1 MEQSSILSKAYN
13 CDCLEYMRK
22 LPDNYFDLAIADPPY
37 GIGASRPS
45 KKAERARQPDGS
57 ILKVPVT
64 DFTKKDWD
72 DAIPTQE
79 FFDELRRVSRNQIVW
94 GANYF
99 GLQGGMIVWD
109 KVNGNSDQYD
119 CEIAYQSF
127 NKRTDLVHYM
137 WNGMFQG
144 KYCGRDIRQAAVQQ
158 GNKTLNEKRIHPTQK
173 PVILYE
179 WLLNNYAKKG
189 DRIFDPMMG
198 SQSSRIAAYRLGF
211 DYVGCELD
219 KEYFEKGCARFNSE
233 LMNNNKRVTN
243 KIDIMDKNSF
253 IDAEQQLLNFLREN
267 FPGRDDIVHL
277 TNPISFIDAEGK
289 PYEVTGIEL
298 PTDDTET
305 YSVQMQDARNREA
318 GDYDYME
325 LHSFGNFEKLL
336 TGLQSNHEHKLS
348 TSEMQVIEGHFARL
362 RGALASIDV
371 TNNLLAH
378 ELKGIVIDDNV
389 HNVDHIRSY
398 SRRLL
403 FIINKENMELRRQQ
417 WNDLEKLS
425 SGSLRQ
431 AVYAMAYSMSDA
443 QIRSMTFGKI
453 LDDNKDKP
461 YHIAIGEDN
470 RPGGVEGEYHL
481 QFKPDIM
488 NVTFCEQE
496 EVAKEF
502 GGTMR
507 VTKGQEWADFYHE
520 ADAVKFAE
528 KIIGMNQER
537 ELQARFDAVK
547 WENPQRKKVC
557 MEKERHDDI
566 SKVTVIGS
574 HGKVLNLIPSD
585 DSVKN
590 RIVETLK
597 DRLVFHDAKSV
608 DDVLD
613 KINGSYEMKVWNR
626 LNKELWEIAYRKN
639 NTDIS
644 LKISPSDDLN
654 KIKVIEHER
663 RYYGQSDIDKP
674 VGDFDLK
681 ELLDQ
686 QKETALLESYRSAG
700 LGGNGTQFWP
710 DKGALGI
717 YQAFA
722 FKNNNILV
730 FKDADDS
737 EGTFLTALSHEEQQ
751 RLIDAIGSFLD
762 KHIASKELADAK
774 ARLVKVLESARADF
788 GDTILIQPTTV
799 SLAGIDTTIKAI
811 FLAPDGKGGGE
822 FRLAGEDYAVLAVG
836 NGGHT
841 EFGIDKIL
849 DNEDSVNALAN
860 AVHEAHVTQLKQ
872 GAKQAIHD
880 RITNS
885 WQRFFTSDQV
895 NALNRY
901 HQVVTPDIPAHQE
914 FRYLLDEV
922 AQESDVARK
931 PEKWVNDTAR
941 ELDGL
946 AEGITRESGQGLKR

>member
-1 MEQSSILSKAYN
+1 MEQPSILSKAYN
-13 CDCLEYMRK
+13 CDCLEYMRS

-37 GIGASRPS
+37 GIGASKPS
-45 KKAERARQPDGS
+45 KKAERAIQPDGS

-64 DFTKKDWD
+64 NFTKKDWD
-72 DAIPTQE
+72 NAIPTQE
-79 FFDELRRVSRNQIVW
+79 FFDELRRVSKNQIIW

-233 LMNNNKRVTN
+233 QMGNNKSITN
-243 KIDIMDKNSF
+243 NKDIMDKNSF

-277 TNPISFIDAEGK
+277 TNPISFIEADGE

-403 FIINKENMELRRQQ
+403 SDINKEGKKPLRQQ
-417 WNDLEKLS
+417 WNDLENLS
-425 SGSLRQ
+425 GGSLRQ

-443 QIRSMTFGKI
+443 QIRSMTFDKI

-461 YHIAIGEDN
+461 YYIAIGEDN

-488 NVTFCEQE
+488 NVTFGEQE
-496 EVAKEF
+496 EIAKEF

-507 VTKGQEWADFYHE
+507 VTDGQEWADFYDK
-520 ADAVKFAE
+520 ADAIKFAE
-528 KIIGMNQER
+528 KIVDMNMKRTKDSLGLKTINDKLRNLLPDYGDHIFINEDLTIQRPDRTVRIVNVTHSLLVDSNEDIFVCGTTNGGFR
-537 ELQARFDAVK
+537 LESLTSDELQK
-547 WENPQRKKVC
+547 LNNILNEKKYNNFL
-557 MEKERHDDI
+557 
-566 SKVTVIGS
+566 SS
-574 HGKVLNLIPSD
+574 
-585 DSVKN
+585 
-590 RIVETLK
+590 
-597 DRLVFHDAKSV
+597 
-608 DDVLD
+608 
-613 KINGSYEMKVWNR
+613 
-626 LNKELWEIAYRKN
+626 NKEK
-639 NTDIS
+639 
-644 LKISPSDDLN
+644 DL
-654 KIKVIEHER
+654 VER
-663 RYYGQSDIDKP
+663 YQ
-674 VGDFDLK
+674 
-681 ELLDQ
+681 
-686 QKETALLESYRSAG
+686 SAG
-700 LGGNGTQFWP
+700 MGNGTQFWP
-710 DKGALGI
+710 DRGTLGI

-730 FKDADDS
+730 FKDTDDS
-737 EGTFLTALSHEEQQ
+737 EGIRLSSLPHEE
-751 RLIDAIGSFLD
+751 RSRVMDAIGTLLD
-762 KHIASKELADAK
+762 RHIASKELAAAK
-774 ARLVKVLESARADF
+774 TQLVKVLDSARADL
-788 GDTILIQPTTV
+788 GDTILIKPTPV
-799 SLAGIDTTIKAI
+799 KLAGSAFAKATGV
-811 FLAPDGKGGGE
+811 FLAPDGEGGGE
-822 FRLAGEDYAVLAVG
+822 FRLAGEYYAVLAVES
-836 NGGHT
+836 NGHT
-841 EFGIDKIL
+841 EFDVTKIL
-849 DNEDSVNALAN
+849 DNVSSVNALTK
-860 AVHEAHVTQLKQ
+860 AVHDAHVNHLEQ
-872 GAKQAIHD
+872 GAKQAIRD
-880 RITNS
+880 RIVTPS
-885 WQRFFTSDQV
+885 ARRFTSEQV
-895 NALNRY
+895 EILKRY
-901 HQVVTPDIPAHQE
+901 PEVTKTPAGEAYLDLLTEVSQE
-914 FRYLLDEV
+914 P
-922 AQESDVARK
+922 DVARK
-931 PEKWVNDTAR
+931 PEKWRWDTAL
-941 ELDGL
+941 ELRDL
-946 AEGITRESGQGLKR
+946 AEGITREQGQELRR

>member
-1 MEQSSILSKAYN
+1 MEIS
-13 CDCLEYMRK
+13 
-22 LPDNYFDLAIADPPY
+22 
-37 GIGASRPS
+37 
-45 KKAERARQPDGS
+45 
-57 ILKVPVT
+57 
-64 DFTKKDWD
+64 
-72 DAIPTQE
+72 
-79 FFDELRRVSRNQIVW
+79 
-94 GANYF
+94 
-99 GLQGGMIVWD
+99 
-109 KVNGNSDQYD
+109 
-119 CEIAYQSF
+119 
-127 NKRTDLVHYM
+127 
-137 WNGMFQG
+137 
-144 KYCGRDIRQAAVQQ
+144 
-158 GNKTLNEKRIHPTQK
+158 
-173 PVILYE
+173 
-179 WLLNNYAKKG
+179 
-189 DRIFDPMMG
+189 
-198 SQSSRIAAYRLGF
+198 IAAYRLGF

-233 LMNNNKRVTN
+233 QMGNHKSITNNK
-243 KIDIMDKNSF
+243 DIMDKNSF

-277 TNPISFIDAEGK
+277 TNPISFINAEGE

-348 TSEMQVIEGHFARL
+348 TSEMHVIEGHFARL

-378 ELKGIVIDDNV
+378 ELKGIVIDGNV
-389 HNVDHIRSY
+389 HNFDHIRDY

-403 FIINKENMELRRQQ
+403 SDINKEGKKPLRQQ
-417 WNDLEKLS
+417 WNDLENLS
-425 SGSLRQ
+425 GGSLRQ

-443 QIRSMTFGKI
+443 QIRSITFDKN
-453 LDDNKDKP
+453 DDKDKP
-461 YHIAIGEDN
+461 YHITVGEDN

-488 NVTFCEQE
+488 NVTFGEQE
-496 EVAKEF
+496 EIAKEF

-507 VTKGQEWADFYHE
+507 VSADGQEWADFCHE
-520 ADAVKFAE
+520 ADADKFAE
-528 KIIGMNQER
+528 KVIDMNQMR

-547 WENPQRKKVC
+547 WDNPQRKKVC

-737 EGTFLTALSHEEQQ
+737 EGTFLTALSHEERQ
-751 RLIDAIGSFLD
+751 RLIDAIGSLLD

-811 FLAPDGKGGGE
+811 FLAPDGKGGDE

-849 DNEDSVNALAN
+849 DSEDSVNALAN

-880 RITNS
+880 RIVTPS
-885 WQRFFTSDQV
+885 ARRFTSEQV
-895 NALNRY
+895 EILKRY
-901 HQVVTPDIPAHQE
+901 PEVTKTPAGEAYLDLLMEVSQE
-914 FRYLLDEV
+914 P
-922 AQESDVARK
+922 DVARK
-931 PEKWVNDTAR
+931 PEKWRWDTAL
-941 ELDGL
+941 ELRDL
-946 AEGITRESGQGLKR
+946 AEGITREQGQELRR

>member
-1 MEQSSILSKAYN
+1 
-13 CDCLEYMRK
+13 
-22 LPDNYFDLAIADPPY
+22 
-37 GIGASRPS
+37 
-45 KKAERARQPDGS
+45 
-57 ILKVPVT
+57 
-64 DFTKKDWD
+64 
-72 DAIPTQE
+72 
-79 FFDELRRVSRNQIVW
+79 
-94 GANYF
+94 
-99 GLQGGMIVWD
+99 
-109 KVNGNSDQYD
+109 
-119 CEIAYQSF
+119 
-127 NKRTDLVHYM
+127 
-137 WNGMFQG
+137 
-144 KYCGRDIRQAAVQQ
+144 
-158 GNKTLNEKRIHPTQK
+158 
-173 PVILYE
+173 
-179 WLLNNYAKKG
+179 
-189 DRIFDPMMG
+189 MG

-219 KEYFEKGCARFNSE
+219 KEYYEKGCNRFTSIFSK
-233 LMNNNKRVTN
+233 NNKAVGDGIQTAS
-243 KIDIMDKNSF
+243 KDMADIKDN
-253 IDAEQQLLNFLREN
+253 
-267 FPGRDDIVHL
+267 
-277 TNPISFIDAEGK
+277 K
-289 PYEVTGIEL
+289 PY
-298 PTDDTET
+298 
-305 YSVQMQDARNREA
+305 
-318 GDYDYME
+318 
-325 LHSFGNFEKLL
+325 
-336 TGLQSNHEHKLS
+336 
-348 TSEMQVIEGHFARL
+348 
-362 RGALASIDV
+362 
-371 TNNLLAH
+371 
-378 ELKGIVIDDNV
+378 
-389 HNVDHIRSY
+389 
-398 SRRLL
+398 
-403 FIINKENMELRRQQ
+403 II
-417 WNDLEKLS
+417 
-425 SGSLRQ
+425 
-431 AVYAMAYSMSDA
+431 
-443 QIRSMTFGKI
+443 T
-453 LDDNKDKP
+453 
-461 YHIAIGEDN
+461 IGTDN
-470 RPGGVEGEYHL
+470 RPGGVEGEFHV

-488 NVTFCEQE
+488 RVTFGEQE

-537 ELQARFDAVK
+537 ETAANKKKEGTKITVK
-547 WENPQRKKVC
+547 
-557 MEKERHDDI
+557 
-566 SKVTVIGS
+566 GS

-585 DSVKN
+585 DPVKN

-597 DRLVFHDAKSV
+597 DCLVFHDAKSV

-674 VGDFDLK
+674 VGDFNLK

-722 FKNNNILV
+722 FKDNSILL
-730 FKDADDS
+730 FKDADS
-737 EGTFLTALSHEEQQ
+737 EGIRLSTLPRDERQ
-751 RLIDAIGSFLD
+751 RIMDT
-762 KHIASKELADAK
+762 IASLRDRHLASQESHHVAVDFTESREHLMSVLDSAREDIGDVILIKPTPVKLAGSAFAK
-774 ARLVKVLESARADF
+774 ATGVY
-788 GDTILIQPTTV
+788 
-799 SLAGIDTTIKAI
+799 
-811 FLAPDGKGGGE
+811 LAPDGNGGGE
-822 FRLAGEDYAVLAVG
+822 YRLLGSYSDALAVEM
-836 NGGHT
+836 NGHT
-841 EFGIDKIL
+841 EFNVCKIL
-849 DNEDSVNALAN
+849 DAVASINGLAK
-860 AVHEAHVTQLKQ
+860 AVHDVHVNHLEQ
-872 GAKQAIHD
+872 GAKQAIRD

>member
-13 CDCLEYMRK
+13 CDCLEYMK
-22 LPDNYFDLAIADPPY
+22 SLPDNYFDLAIADPPY
-37 GIGASRPS
+37 GIGASKPS
-45 KKAERARQPDGS
+45 KKAERAIQPDGS

-72 DAIPTQE
+72 DAIPSQE

-158 GNKTLNEKRIHPTQK
+158 GNKALNEKRIHPTQK

-179 WLLNNYAKKG
+179 WLLNKYAQKG

-211 DYVGCELD
+211 DYIGCELD

-233 LMNNNKRVTN
+233 QMGNNKSITN
-243 KIDIMDKNSF
+243 NKDIMDKNSF

-277 TNPISFIDAEGK
+277 TNPISFIDAEGE
-289 PYEVTGIEL
+289 PCEVTGIEL

-403 FIINKENMELRRQQ
+403 FIINKENMESRRQQ

-496 EVAKEF
+496 EIAKEF

-507 VTKGQEWADFYHE
+507 VTDGQEWADFYDK

-528 KIIGMNQER
+528 KVIHMNQER
-537 ELQARFDAVK
+537 ETAANKKKEGTKITVK
-547 WENPQRKKVC
+547 
-557 MEKERHDDI
+557 
-566 SKVTVIGS
+566 GS

-585 DSVKN
+585 DPVKN

-654 KIKVIEHER
+654 KIKVVEHER
-663 RYYGQSDIDKP
+663 RYYGLSDIDKP

-722 FKNNNILV
+722 FKDNSILL
-730 FKDADDS
+730 FKDADS
-737 EGTFLTALSHEEQQ
+737 EGIRLSTLPRDERQ
-751 RLIDAIGSFLD
+751 RIMDT
-762 KHIASKELADAK
+762 IASLRDRHLASQESHHVAVDFTES
-774 ARLVKVLESARADF
+774 REHLMSVLDSARSDL
-788 GDTILIQPTTV
+788 GDTILIKPTPV
-799 SLAGIDTTIKAI
+799 KLAGSAFAKATGVY
-811 FLAPDGKGGGE
+811 LAPDGNGGGE
-822 FRLAGEDYAVLAVG
+822 YRLLGSYSDALAVEM
-836 NGGHT
+836 NGHT
-841 EFGIDKIL
+841 EFNVCKIL
-849 DNEDSVNALAN
+849 DAVASINGLAK
-860 AVHEAHVTQLKQ
+860 AVHDVHVNHLEQ
-872 GAKQAIHD
+872 GAKQAIRD
-880 RITNS
+880 RIVTPS
-885 WQRFFTSDQV
+885 ARSFTPDQV
-895 NALNRY
+895 EVLNHY
-901 HQVVTPDIPAHQE
+901 HQVAAPDKPAGE
-914 FRYLLDEV
+914 VFKELLDEV
-922 AQESDVARK
+922 AQEPDVARK
-931 PEKWVNDTAR
+931 PEKWVTDTAK
-941 ELDGL
+941 ELDDL
-946 AEGITRESGQGLKR
+946 AEDITRDQSRGLHI

>member
-1 MEQSSILSKAYN
+1 MEQPSILSKAYN

-45 KKAERARQPDGS
+45 KKAERARQADGS
-57 ILKVPVT
+57 VLQVPVT

-72 DAIPTQE
+72 NTIPSQE
-79 FFDELRRVSRNQIVW
+79 FFDELRRVSKNQIIW

-109 KVNGNSDQYD
+109 KINGNSDQYD

-158 GNKTLNEKRIHPTQK
+158 GNKALNEKRIHPTQK

-233 LMNNNKRVTN
+233 QMGNHKSITNNK
-243 KIDIMDKNSF
+243 DIMDKNSF

-277 TNPISFIDAEGK
+277 TNPISFINAEGE

-348 TSEMQVIEGHFARL
+348 TSEMHVIEGHFARL

-378 ELKGIVIDDNV
+378 ELKGIVIDGNV
-389 HNVDHIRSY
+389 HNFDHIRDY

-403 FIINKENMELRRQQ
+403 SDINKEGKKPLRQQ
-417 WNDLEKLS
+417 WNDLENLS
-425 SGSLRQ
+425 GGSLRQ

-453 LDDNKDKP
+453 L
-461 YHIAIGEDN
+461 
-470 RPGGVEGEYHL
+470 
-481 QFKPDIM
+481 
-488 NVTFCEQE
+488 
-496 EVAKEF
+496 
-502 GGTMR
+502 
-507 VTKGQEWADFYHE
+507 
-520 ADAVKFAE
+520 
-528 KIIGMNQER
+528 
-537 ELQARFDAVK
+537 
-547 WENPQRKKVC
+547 
-557 MEKERHDDI
+557 DDI

-686 QKETALLESYRSAG
+686 QKETALLESYRSTG

-722 FKNNNILV
+722 FKDNSILL
-730 FKDADDS
+730 FKDADS
-737 EGTFLTALSHEEQQ
+737 EGIRLSTLPRDERQ
-751 RLIDAIGSFLD
+751 RIMDT
-762 KHIASKELADAK
+762 IASLRDRHLASQESHHVAVDFTESREHLMSVLDSAREDIGDVILIKPTPVKLAGSAFAK
-774 ARLVKVLESARADF
+774 ATGVY
-788 GDTILIQPTTV
+788 
-799 SLAGIDTTIKAI
+799 
-811 FLAPDGKGGGE
+811 LAPDGNGGGE

-860 AVHEAHVTQLKQ
+860 AVHEAHVTHLKQ

-880 RITNS
+880 RIVTPS
-885 WQRFFTSDQV
+885 ARRFTSEQV
-895 NALNRY
+895 EILKRY
-901 HQVVTPDIPAHQE
+901 PEVTKAPAGEAYLDLLMEVSQE
-914 FRYLLDEV
+914 P
-922 AQESDVARK
+922 DVARK
-931 PEKWVNDTAR
+931 PEKWRWDTAL
-941 ELDGL
+941 ELRDL
-946 AEGITRESGQGLKR
+946 AEGITREQGQELRR

>member
-211 DYVGCELD
+211 DYIGCELD

-233 LMNNNKRVTN
+233 QMGNNKSITN
-243 KIDIMDKNSF
+243 NKDIMDKNSF

-403 FIINKENMELRRQQ
+403 FIINKENMELRCQQ

-453 LDDNKDKP
+453 LDDNK
-461 YHIAIGEDN
+461 
-470 RPGGVEGEYHL
+470 
-481 QFKPDIM
+481 
-488 NVTFCEQE
+488 
-496 EVAKEF
+496 
-502 GGTMR
+502 
-507 VTKGQEWADFYHE
+507 
-520 ADAVKFAE
+520 
-528 KIIGMNQER
+528 
-537 ELQARFDAVK
+537 
-547 WENPQRKKVC
+547 
-557 MEKERHDDI
+557 
-566 SKVTVIGS
+566 
-574 HGKVLNLIPSD
+574 
-585 DSVKN
+585 
-590 RIVETLK
+590 
-597 DRLVFHDAKSV
+597 
-608 DDVLD
+608 
-613 KINGSYEMKVWNR
+613 
-626 LNKELWEIAYRKN
+626 
-639 NTDIS
+639 
-644 LKISPSDDLN
+644 
-654 KIKVIEHER
+654 
-663 RYYGQSDIDKP
+663 
-674 VGDFDLK
+674 
-681 ELLDQ
+681 
-686 QKETALLESYRSAG
+686 AL
-700 LGGNGTQFWP
+700 
-710 DKGALGI
+710 
-717 YQAFA
+717 
-722 FKNNNILV
+722 
-730 FKDADDS
+730 
-737 EGTFLTALSHEEQQ
+737 
-751 RLIDAIGSFLD
+751 LD

-811 FLAPDGKGGGE
+811 FLAPDCKGGGE

-841 EFGIDKIL
+841 EFEVGKIL
-849 DNEDSVNALAN
+849 DTEDSVNALAN

>member
-1 MEQSSILSKAYN
+1 MSKAYN
-13 CDCLEYMRK
+13 CDCLEYMK
-22 LPDNYFDLAIADPPY
+22 SLPDNYFDLAIADPPY
-37 GIGASRPS
+37 GIGASKPS

-277 TNPISFIDAEGK
+277 TNTISFIDAEGE

-389 HNVDHIRSY
+389 HNVDHIRGY

-403 FIINKENMELRRQQ
+403 FIINKENMESRRQQ

-453 LDDNKDKP
+453 LDDNK
-461 YHIAIGEDN
+461 
-470 RPGGVEGEYHL
+470 
-481 QFKPDIM
+481 
-488 NVTFCEQE
+488 
-496 EVAKEF
+496 
-502 GGTMR
+502 
-507 VTKGQEWADFYHE
+507 
-520 ADAVKFAE
+520 
-528 KIIGMNQER
+528 
-537 ELQARFDAVK
+537 
-547 WENPQRKKVC
+547 
-557 MEKERHDDI
+557 
-566 SKVTVIGS
+566 
-574 HGKVLNLIPSD
+574 
-585 DSVKN
+585 
-590 RIVETLK
+590 
-597 DRLVFHDAKSV
+597 
-608 DDVLD
+608 
-613 KINGSYEMKVWNR
+613 
-626 LNKELWEIAYRKN
+626 
-639 NTDIS
+639 
-644 LKISPSDDLN
+644 
-654 KIKVIEHER
+654 
-663 RYYGQSDIDKP
+663 
-674 VGDFDLK
+674 
-681 ELLDQ
+681 
-686 QKETALLESYRSAG
+686 AL
-700 LGGNGTQFWP
+700 
-710 DKGALGI
+710 
-717 YQAFA
+717 
-722 FKNNNILV
+722 
-730 FKDADDS
+730 
-737 EGTFLTALSHEEQQ
+737 
-751 RLIDAIGSFLD
+751 LD

-849 DNEDSVNALAN
+849 DDDDSVNALAN
-860 AVHEAHVTQLKQ
+860 AVHEAHETQLKQ

-880 RITNS
+880 RIVTPS
-885 WQRFFTSDQV
+885 ARRFTSEQV
-895 NALNRY
+895 EILKRY
-901 HQVVTPDIPAHQE
+901 PEVTKTPAGEAYLDLLMEVSQE
-914 FRYLLDEV
+914 P
-922 AQESDVARK
+922 DVARK
-931 PEKWVNDTAR
+931 PEKWRWDTAL
-941 ELDGL
+941 ELRDL
-946 AEGITRESGQGLKR
+946 AEGITREQGQELRR